1 MSRLKFLG
9 FATAAMVGS
18 VTIMLVGLLAADLYA
33 HSRVERSVGVNRQGY
48 RGQVVGPKQPGARRI
63 VMLGGSTVFGW
74 DVALEDTIPAV
85 LERLL
90 RERHPGTGVVNL
102 GFIGEGAHAFSPTL
116 QDFSYL
122 NYDVVCL
129 YEGYNDL
136 LGDARPNTD
145 LFRHE
150 SPVFRIT
157 GYFPIL
163 PLFLR
168 EKAFALRFGSV
179 GKAYTAGREATSN
192 KTVFQPNLA
201 NRTSAAALE
210 AAANVT
216 ASLGRQLD
224 RLSTAP
230 APANASGT
238 AAGCAAPWG
247 HYCQSVHAA
256 VQYALAQGKA
266 VLVVL
271 QPRLKNDRAER
282 HAGQQR
288 ALASMVE
295 AKFGTELRVQLVDL
309 SDAVDLT
316 RQDLAFDGMHLNLA
330 GNTIIASALIEP
342 VERAAGLP
350 GVASR

>member
-136 LGDARPNTD
+136 LGDARPNVGLSRDASRETGGGRLCPAMRRTIRLSD
-145 LFRHE
+145 RN
-150 SPVFRIT
+150 SPS
-157 GYFPIL
+157 P
-163 PLFLR
+163 
-168 EKAFALRFGSV
+168 
-179 GKAYTAGREATSN
+179 ATS
-192 KTVFQPNLA
+192 A
-201 NRTSAAALE
+201 NRVWMCGHDPMTGRYLE
-210 AAANVT
+210 
-216 ASLGRQLD
+216 
-224 RLSTAP
+224 
-230 APANASGT
+230 
-238 AAGCAAPWG
+238 
-247 HYCQSVHAA
+247 
-256 VQYALAQGKA
+256 
-266 VLVVL
+266 
-271 QPRLKNDRAER
+271 
-282 HAGQQR
+282 
-288 ALASMVE
+288 
-295 AKFGTELRVQLVDL
+295 
-309 SDAVDLT
+309 
-316 RQDLAFDGMHLNLA
+316 
-330 GNTIIASALIEP
+330 
-342 VERAAGLP
+342 
-350 GVASR
+350 